1 MSETDSTPTRTT
13 APTPGTHRASRLRFF
28 SMPADAASAAPAPT
42 AQEAAGDAQTTAVT
56 PATVA
61 AQIAPQT
68 PARPAAATD
77 AGAQDVASLPD
88 WAQNLVKDLR
98 AEAGAARTTAKANA
112 AQEARD
118 ALVQDLGKALGLVK
132 DGDTPPDPAT
142 LAAQLTEQQTAARTA
157 QVELAVYRAATTT
170 GADPAALLDSRT
182 FLDSVKDVDPADA
195 AAITAAI
202 TKAITDNPR
211 LKTVQAASKSG
222 ADLTGRTGET
232 TSKTPKNL
240 ADALASAYAQNS

>member
-68 PARPAAATD
+68 PAPAAPAPSEP
-77 AGAQDVASLPD
+77 QDVASLPD

-240 ADALASAYAQNS
+240 ADALANAYAQNS

>member
-1 MSETDSTPTRTT
+1 MSETNSTT
-13 APTPGTHRASRLRFF
+13 AETSQG
-28 SMPADAASAAPAPT
+28 PA
-42 AQEAAGDAQTTAVT
+42 EAAVAPVVT

-68 PARPAAATD
+68 PAQPAAA
-77 AGAQDVASLPD
+77 AAEPQDVASLPD
-88 WAQNLVKDLR
+88 WAQTLVKDLR
-98 AEAGAARTTAKANA
+98 AEAGAARTTAKATA

-118 ALVQDLGKALGLVK
+118 ALVQDLGKALGLAK

-142 LAAQLTEQQTAARTA
+142 LAAQLTEQQAAARTA
-157 QVELAVYRAATTT
+157 QVELAVYRAASTT
-170 GADPAALLDSRT
+170 GADPAALLDSRA

-222 ADLTGRTGET
+222 ADLTGRTGEDLVT
-232 TSKTPKNL
+232 AERFAAMKPSEKNDLFASNPTLYRQL
-240 ADALASAYAQNS
+240 AGH